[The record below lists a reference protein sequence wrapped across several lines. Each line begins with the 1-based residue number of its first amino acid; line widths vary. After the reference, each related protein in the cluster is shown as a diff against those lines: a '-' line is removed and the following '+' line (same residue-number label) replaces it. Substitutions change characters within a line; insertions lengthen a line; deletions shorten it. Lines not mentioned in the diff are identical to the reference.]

1 MSKGKEA
8 NRRTLMKEASLWRY
22 ALAQQIASH
31 YRANPKVTAVLV
43 EGSVARGYA
52 DHFSDI
58 DLAVFWAEPPT
69 AQERR
74 DIVTRAGGSYRRP
87 SPSHREVAGWETRT
101 VREGVAIDVRHTTVQ
116 ATEGLLAAVLEHA
129 DPRLAKQQRLA
140 ALRSALPLVNPPLI
154 TRWQQQAA
162 AYPHEL
168 AVAMVREHLRFRPAW
183 EQEQLAERHDVLVLY
198 DSFCSIEKHILL
210 VLLGLNRLYYP
221 GLRWMDRL
229 MEEMQVT
236 PPNLSPRLKQL
247 FAIVSIDPLAAVY
260 QLHEL
265 IEETFILVETH
276 LAAVDT
282 RQARAR
288 FHERR
293 KHWEHA
299 PDGLV

>member
-1 MSKGKEA
+1 MQ
-8 NRRTLMKEASLWRY
+8 EASRWRY
-22 ALAQQIASH
+22 ALAQQIAPH
-31 YRANPKVTAVLV
+31 YHANPKVAAVLV
-43 EGSVARGYA
+43 EGSVARDYA
-52 DHFSDI
+52 DRSSDL

-69 AQERR
+69 AKERR
-74 DIVTRAGGSYRRP
+74 DIVKRAGGRYRHP
-87 SPSHREVAGWETRT
+87 SPSHREAAGWETRH
-101 VREGVAIDVRHTTVQ
+101 VREGVAIDVRHTTVA
-116 ATEGLLAAVLEHA
+116 ATEGILAAVLEHA
-129 DPRLAKQQRLA
+129 DPRLSKQQRLA
-140 ALRSALPLVNPPLI
+140 ALRSALPLVNPTLI

-168 AVAMVREHLRFRPAW
+168 AVAMVRAHLRFHPAW
-183 EQEQLAERHDVLVLY
+183 EQERLAERHDVLVLY
-198 DSFCSIEKHILL
+198 DSFCTAQKQLLL
-210 VLLGLNRLYYP
+210 VLLGLNHLYYP
-221 GLRWMDRL
+221 GWRWLDRL

-236 PPNLSPRLKQL
+236 PPNLSPRFKQL